1 MNWLSLIHSLTAHR
15 WCDLK
20 VMHGEPP
27 RHERPKHL
35 NEKIHR
41 RGLSAPL
48 AFLYI
53 QTAVT
58 ICLIIISFS
67 GPLQLWEMVRTLS
80 LSDVIVTA
88 ASLKPLSFLPGDSQQ
103 MTLFW
108 NRPAYICLSLGWL
121 SAMETLQM
129 TRAMKLNYSGK
140 VYRWIRACK
149 QWPHGPHVIYHGL
162 SQKNGISGLSVI
174 IHLPWCLHKVRVH

>member
-1 MNWLSLIHSLTAHR
+1 MLELAVTNTVPRSRQMMWPESDAWRAAPSQWEAKTSQWLN
-15 WCDLK
+15 
-20 VMHGEPP
+20 PP
-27 RHERPKHL
+27 KT
-35 NEKIHR
+35 
-41 RGLSAPL
+41 
-48 AFLYI
+48 FLYI

-80 LSDVIVTA
+80 LSNVIVTA

-108 NRPAYICLSLGWL
+108 NRAAYICLSLGWR
-121 SAMETLQM
+121 SSVETLQM
-129 TRAMKLNYSGK
+129 TRAIKLNYSGK
-140 VYRWIRACK
+140 VYRQIRAYK

-162 SQKNGISGLSVI
+162 SQKNWIIGLSVI